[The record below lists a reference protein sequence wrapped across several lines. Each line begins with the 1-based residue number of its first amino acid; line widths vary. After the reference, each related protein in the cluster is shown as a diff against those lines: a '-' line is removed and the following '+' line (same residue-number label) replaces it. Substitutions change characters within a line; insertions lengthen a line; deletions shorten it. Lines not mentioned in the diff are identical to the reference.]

1 MGNVIIKLPEE
12 LANCIAAGE
21 VVERPAS
28 VVKELIENSIDA
40 GAGTVT
46 VETKGSGKK
55 HIRVTDD
62 GTGIV
67 REDAILAF
75 ERHATS
81 KIKTVQ
87 DLNAIST
94 LGFRGEALPSIASVS
109 NVKLLTC
116 FNGDAVGTEVELGN
130 GKIKS
135 VRDAPPLKGT
145 SIEVKDLFLNI
156 PARLKFLKADTTELS
171 HIIEVVNQHALS
183 HPSIKFCMKNGEKRL
198 IDTFST
204 DSRLDRIAS
213 IFGYGIADKLMPI
226 NEKRGYIKIEG
237 YICKP
242 GMDKSNRGMQYIF
255 VNNRYI
261 RDRTI
266 NHAVYEGFRT
276 MLPKDRH
283 PIYFLFLDIDPA
295 MVDVNVH
302 PTKIEV
308 RFVRQNEIHDFVRD
322 IIRDSMKSRK
332 EAAGETSSILNTG
345 LSVQGSGFEVYSKTE
360 YTPAIDLK
368 IEQYKNRVKETV
380 ENFGMRDVECGID
393 SKFQIPHSGFQL
405 LPETKSLLSH
415 DPSAGWVPRPV
426 GQVFDSFIVL
436 EGADNIIFIDQ
447 HTAHERI
454 LYERFL
460 NKFKNS
466 KIEVQNLLL
475 PINIE
480 LTAKES
486 VVLQSHL
493 DIFKRLGFDIESFG
507 DNSFIIRS
515 APSLVSGGDCK
526 ELVRDILDRLLMH
539 QQDISFDEI
548 VNDIILIMACRYAVK
563 ANQKLSLEEMGF
575 LVKEL
580 GNTSRPFTCPHG
592 RPIALS
598 IERGQILKGFLRR

>member
-1 MGNVIIKLPEE
+1 MGSVIIKLSEE

-145 SIEVKDLFLNI
+145 SIEVEALFFNI

-242 GMDKSNRGMQYIF
+242 GMDESNRGMQYIF

-322 IIRDSMKSRK
+322 VITGSMKSRK
-332 EAAGETSSILNTG
+332 EPAGETSSILNT
-345 LSVQGSGFEVYSKTE
+345 
-360 YTPAIDLK
+360 
-368 IEQYKNRVKETV
+368 EQYKNRVKETV

-393 SKFQIPHSGFQL
+393 SKFQISHSGFQL

-475 PINIE
+475 PVSIE

-598 IERGQILKGFLRR
+598 IEKGQILKGFLRK